1 MYDLNSYSV
10 KLHIASKGPGVG
22 GGRGGGLF
30 DELYMQTLLDYAMT
44 MNNIKDIFQCE
55 GICVLLKTKIFCN
68 KGFYTISMTS
78 AR

>member
-44 MNNIKDIFQCE
+44 MNNIKDIFQ
-55 GICVLLKTKIFCN
+55 
-68 KGFYTISMTS
+68 M
-78 AR
+78 